1 MRISFSSRKLEKQL
15 TDERQMK
22 QAYGDLAGRLKL
34 RLDLLRAVNTLA
46 DVSHQ
51 PPPRR
56 HKLEPPWEGHY
67 AVDISG
73 NWRLIFRPVGMAGK
87 DHADLQNISAVE
99 ITKIVDYHKR

>member
-15 TDERQMK
+15 TDERQLK
-22 QAYGDLAGRLKL
+22 QSYGALAGRLKL
-34 RLDLLRAVNTLA
+34 RLDLLRAANTLA

-73 NWRLIFRPVGMAGK
+73 NWRLIFRPVEVPGK
-87 DHADLQNISAVE
+87 NPSDLQNVSAVE
-99 ITKIVDYHKR
+99 ITTIIDYHKK